1 MRRAD
6 RRHTP
11 ALLAALALLI
21 AGCGSGSDLP
31 ASSSGDPGAPTSAS
45 GTVSVVMK
53 SLEFSPLTM
62 HARVGQTVT
71 WTNDDE
77 APHNVT
83 YVSGPR
89 FRSSRPRL
97 SLGQQ
102 FSLHL
107 TEAGTIHYICT
118 LHPWMRAS
126 VIVSG

>member
-1 MRRAD
+1 MQLAD
-6 RRHTP
+6 RRRTSVV
-11 ALLAALALLI
+11 LAALALVV

-31 ASSSGDPGAPTSAS
+31 AASSTDAAGAS
-45 GTVSVVMK
+45 GTVPVVMK
-53 SLEFSPLTM
+53 SLEFSPLTV

-83 YVSGPR
+83 YVSGP
-89 FRSSRPRL
+89 
-97 SLGQQ
+97 Q
-102 FSLHL
+102 FSSSKRRMVIGQRFSVHL
-107 TEAGTIHYICT
+107 TGAGTIHYICT